1 MINNVEATSYEPS
14 FFHAASHG
22 RHGDFHATGIPPSS
36 SGLHSVRCCPR
47 SRQRPSSFSPPLP
60 PSTVVARNHVGYRGR
75 HVDSVPFNPLFGAPF
90 IPPPPPSPSPPF
102 SFLAS
107 VIFVFTF
114 LSFIFVFTFL
124 SFLPFPS
131 LLWFAWKCVIFVFT
145 FLSFFLSFFYLPFPG
160 LFGFAW
166 KCELC
171 FYLSFFLLLFF
182 LPFAGLLGFAWKCFY
197 LSFFFLIFFL
207 TFSSVLGF
215 AWKCDLCFQRF

>member
-90 IPPPPPSPSPPF
+90 IPPPSLPVPSVLF
-102 SFLAS
+102 SCFCDLCFHLSFFHLCFYLSFFLTFS
-107 VIFVFTF
+107 KSTLVCVEVCDLCFYLSFF
-114 LSFIFVFTFL
+114 LSSTYLFQVYSGL
-124 SFLPFPS
+124 RGSVS
-131 LLWFAWKCVIFVFT
+131 FVFT
-145 FLSFFLSFFYLPFPG
+145 FLSFFFFSSYLFQVYSGLRGSVFTFLSFF
-160 LFGFAW
+160 
-166 KCELC
+166 
-171 FYLSFFLLLFF
+171 S
-182 LPFAGLLGFAWKCFY
+182 
-197 LSFFFLIFFL
+197 
-207 TFSSVLGF
+207 FSS
-215 AWKCDLCFQRF
+215 